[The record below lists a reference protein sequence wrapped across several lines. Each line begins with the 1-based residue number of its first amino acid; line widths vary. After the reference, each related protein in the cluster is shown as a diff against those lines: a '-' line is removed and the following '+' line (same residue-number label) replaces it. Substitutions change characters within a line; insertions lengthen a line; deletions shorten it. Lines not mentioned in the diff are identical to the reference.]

1 MKEIKAVILDLDQT
15 VLDRTRTF
23 RGFAASFMN
32 EYFIHHDGRE
42 ELVEDMM
49 VRDEDGYKDKRE
61 LFRELL
67 AEYPWAGAAKP
78 ELEQLMDYYKV
89 NYVNH
94 AILMDRAKEV
104 LEYLRPKYQ
113 TGLITNGR
121 TDIQYGKIDHMGIR
135 GHFDI
140 ILVSE
145 EAGVKKPDA
154 AIFRMAL
161 QSLGLSPEQSVYV
174 GDHPVNDVAG
184 AANVGMKTIWLQSNQ
199 PWRDE
204 LNVKPDYVIRSLQQ
218 LMEIL

>member
-1 MKEIKAVILDLDQT
+1 MDQIKAVILDLDQT

-23 RGFAASFMN
+23 RAFAASFIN
-32 EYFIHHDGRE
+32 EYFFHHHGRD

-61 LFRELL
+61 LFSEVLT
-67 AEYPWAGAAKP
+67 EYPWAGADKP

-89 NYVNH
+89 NYVNN
-94 AILMDRAKEV
+94 AILMDQGLEV
-104 LEYLRPKYQ
+104 LEYLRKKYQ

-121 TDIQYGKIDHMGIR
+121 TDIQYGKIDRMGIR

-154 AIFRMAL
+154 VIFRMAL
-161 QSLGLSPEQSVYV
+161 QALGLSPEQCVYV

-199 PWRDE
+199 PWREE
-204 LNVKPDYVIRSLQQ
+204 LNVKPDHVIRSLQQ